1 MRRRLVLI
9 PLLVLVVV
17 GGGGCWWWQSSS
29 AASAAANAPIFATVT
44 TATVQRAVTASGT
57 VAANL
62 DVAIKCKASGIVSR
76 VPFDISEPVKKG
88 DLVLELDPIDEQRSV
103 NQATITLESSQANL
117 EQARSNLAI
126 AEADLVTTTKKA
138 KASLAIA
145 EVQAQDKRSKA
156 TRMAE
161 LLAQRL
167 VSQEDA
173 DTAATTARQADAD
186 LTTAAIAVEALKSQ
200 ELGVDVKRQAVR
212 LAEATVASN
221 RIALDNA
228 KQRLIETKV
237 LSPIDGVIS
246 ALSVQIGSAVAS
258 GTSGISG
265 GSSVM
270 TISNLDRIFVLASV
284 DESNIGQ
291 VQLGQQVEVTADAH
305 PGHLFRGSVVRI
317 ATTGVSTSNVVTFEV
332 KIEITG
338 DDKALLKPLMTTNVT
353 IVIERHENVV
363 AVATEGLVR
372 RKGHWFALAVK
383 DAGGVE
389 EREVK
394 IGLTDGTMTE
404 IASGLQDGERV
415 QIQRNEAASK
425 WRKNQQQGSHPPPMM
440 MR

>member
-1 MRRRLVLI
+1 
-9 PLLVLVVV
+9 
-17 GGGGCWWWQSSS
+17 
-29 AASAAANAPIFATVT
+29 
-44 TATVQRAVTASGT
+44 
-57 VAANL
+57 
-62 DVAIKCKASGIVSR
+62 
-76 VPFDISEPVKKG
+76 
-88 DLVLELDPIDEQRSV
+88 LELDPIDEQRSV